1 MGLISRVSSRT
12 YRNPKSSLPN
22 LKTNLNYEIMTTV
35 ELAYELLITI
45 ICIAVVIACIVI
57 GWVLVWK
64 LFLCR
69 FKFIHKLLDWNEE
82 KAKAEHRYE
91 RIFQKVLRK
100 RESFLVGKTK

>member
-1 MGLISRVSSRT
+1 
-12 YRNPKSSLPN
+12 
-22 LKTNLNYEIMTTV
+22 MTSV

-69 FKFIHKLLDWNEE
+69 FKFIQELLDWDEE
-82 KAKAEHRYE
+82 KSKAEHRYE
-91 RIFQKVLRK
+91 KDFQKELRK
-100 RESFLVGKTK
+100 RDSFLIGKTK